1 MGGSG
6 NKAAAGKSRDGKSA
20 GIHRGKPDKYSV
32 RQITRKEIIMFD
44 INDKKRIVIKVGTS
58 TLTHRTGR
66 LNIRRVEKIVKILSD
81 IQNSGRQVIL
91 VSSGAVG
98 LGMSKMNLSEKPKD
112 TAMKQACAAVGQC
125 ELMYMYD
132 KLFGDYNL
140 TVAQILLTRNILDTP
155 RKNNVENTFEKLI
168 SNNIIPVVNEND
180 TVAIDEL
187 ELEFGEN
194 DSLAAHVG
202 IFCRADMLI
211 IMSDIDGL
219 FDSDPHENPNAKIIP
234 RVDKIDDRIRS
245 LAGGA
250 GSKLGSGGMI
260 TKINA
265 AEIAM
270 NAGIDMAIL
279 NGRNPAVLYD
289 LLDGKQVGTVFSAN

>member
-1 MGGSG
+1 
-6 NKAAAGKSRDGKSA
+6 
-20 GIHRGKPDKYSV
+20 
-32 RQITRKEIIMFD
+32 MFD
-44 INDKKRIVIKVGTS
+44 IKDKKRIVIKVGTS
-58 TLTHRTGR
+58 TLTHKTGR
-66 LNIRRVEKIVKILSD
+66 LNIRRVEKLVKILSD
-81 IQNSGRQVIL
+81 IQNSGREVVL

-98 LGMSKMNLSEKPKD
+98 LGMSKMNLGEKPRD

-132 KLFGDYNL
+132 KLFGEYNL

-168 SNNIIPVVNEND
+168 SHSIIPVVNEND

-211 IMSDIDGL
+211 ILSDIDGF
-219 FDSDPHENPNAKIIP
+219 FDGNPKDNPDAKIIP
-234 RVDKIDDRIRS
+234 IVGKIDDRIRS

-289 LLDGKQVGTVFSAN
+289 LLDGKQVGTIFTA